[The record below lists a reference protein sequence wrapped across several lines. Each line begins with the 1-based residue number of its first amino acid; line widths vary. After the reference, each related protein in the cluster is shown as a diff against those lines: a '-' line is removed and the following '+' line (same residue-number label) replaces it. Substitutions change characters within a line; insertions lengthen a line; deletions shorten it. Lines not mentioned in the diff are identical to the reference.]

1 MNRDKAFLQHILKEI
16 DFTSGE
22 IRNINYDG
30 FRNNE
35 MLTRA
40 CTRSLEIIGE
50 AAKTSRLN

>member
-22 IRNINYDG
+22 IRNMNYDG

-40 CTRSLEIIGE
+40 CARSLEIIGE